1 MAGSNSDYS
10 LPTTPSSSDLET
22 STSSIEPRHSYGKEP
37 SGHTPNKK
45 KAKKN
50 LCLSPITKE
59 KIDDI
64 HHDQQNIINLQREM
78 YYEQRINSRK
88 LSLLESIAIKFCGK
102 DISRECVAEPIP
114 YSQPTSSNW
123 NPWQQSPQPPPY
135 SPNSWD
141 RQPQCSSIK
150 PFDEYNQLKLTKE
163 KSPKN
168 SKSPKTPK

>member
-1 MAGSNSDYS
+1 MAGSNYYSTSDYS
-10 LPTTPSSSDLET
+10 PPTTSSSLGFESPT
-22 STSSIEPRHSYGKEP
+22 PSIEPRHSYGKEP
-37 SGHTPNKK
+37 TGHTPNKK

-102 DISRECVAEPIP
+102 DIPRECIVEPIP
-114 YSQPTSSNW
+114 YSQPTSSGW
-123 NPWQQSPQPPPY
+123 NPWHQSPQRPHV
-135 SPNSWD
+135 SPNSWEK
-141 RQPQCSSIK
+141 QNYWSPLK
-150 PFDEYNQLKLTKE
+150 PLIEDTKIE
-163 KSPKN
+163 PYELKSPT
-168 SKSPKTPK
+168 TPK